1 MEADLGDKTLWL
13 KVKAEGTKTG
23 SDNAAGARTRPAMRP
38 DGMRDYA
45 RYAT

>member
-13 KVKAEGTKTG
+13 KVKGTKTG
-23 SDNAAGARTRPAMRP
+23 SDNAEGARTRPAMRL
-38 DGMRDYA
+38 DGKRDYA